1 MVSRFVPLT
10 ISIIHSSTKRRKKAM
25 IEIDK
30 LAITISAADCPN
42 LHYRFDFSDFYN
54 KNLARECVKL
64 LSRKYDQGVS
74 LTYLRVLSTALVH
87 YDSYLRKNR
96 LSKKLPYSASDKR
109 KYLNHLNSVCINDNK
124 LYSKKYINFLAYV
137 PGKLNTGEEEGNE
150 RE

>member
-1 MVSRFVPLT
+1 
-10 ISIIHSSTKRRKKAM
+10 M

-30 LAITISAADCPN
+30 LTITITASDCPN
-42 LHYRFDFSDFYN
+42 LHYQFDFSDFYN

-96 LSKKLPYSASDKR
+96 HSRKLTYSVSDKR
-109 KYLNHLNSVCINDNK
+109 KYLNHLNSLLSDDSRP
-124 LYSKKYINFLAYV
+124 YSKKYINFLAYV
-137 PGKLNTGEEEGNE
+137 PGKLNAGEEYINE
-150 RE
+150 QE